1 MNGVINIRKERGCT
15 SFDVVARM
23 RGILKQRR
31 IGHTGT
37 LDPEAE
43 GVLPVCVGS
52 ATKACGLLTEKDK
65 TYEAVLRLGLE
76 TDTQDM
82 TGTVQKTC
90 PVAVSEA
97 EVRAAAMSFVGIYLQ
112 TPPMYSAVRVGGK
125 RLYELAREGKV
136 IDRSPRPV
144 TIYALELQE
153 IALGG
158 EENEVRFTVTC
169 SRGTYIRTLCEDIGR
184 RLGCG
189 GCMKSLRRTR
199 VSSFELS
206 DSITLAK
213 LEALRDA
220 GRLAEAVLPVD
231 RLFSDFP
238 ALYTTKEGD
247 PYLCNGNKL
256 PINMVRPAEGFVLSV
271 GRDGATVL
279 TAGDTGNSTG
289 AEDIVQKAVSTA
301 EKAGSC
307 TGSEDIVQ
315 KAVNSARDRDA
326 EESARGDTA
335 ESEARCWYRVY
346 DSCGCFYALYK
357 YNEEEKV
364 FRTVKMFIPE

>member
-15 SFDVVARM
+15 SFDVVAKM

-65 TYEAVLRLGLE
+65 TYEAVLKLGLE

-97 EVRAAAMSFVGIYLQ
+97 EVRAAAMSFVGTYLQ

-153 IALGG
+153 IALGK

-184 RLGCG
+184 KLGCG
-189 GCMKSLRRTR
+189 GCMKSLQRTR

-247 PYLCNGNKL
+247 LYLYNGNKL
-256 PINMVRPAEGFVLSV
+256 PINTVRPAEGFVLSV
-271 GRDGATVL
+271 GRDGVTVL
-279 TAGDTGNSTG
+279 PAGDAGSCAG
-289 AEDIVQKAVSTA
+289 AEDIAQKAVSTA

-307 TGSEDIVQ
+307 AGADITQ
-315 KAVNSARDRDA
+315 KAVNSARDRDVQ
-326 EESARGDTA
+326 ESSGGDTA
-335 ESEARCWYRVY
+335 ESEVRCWYRVY
-346 DSCGCFYALYK
+346 DSSGCFYALYK
-357 YNEEEKV
+357 YNAEEKV